1 MSLADDGRWFCFGF
15 AVAFK
20 TLAGVTFFVVG
31 ALRVLVLRAGFAAVD
46 LETVEAVGIRE
57 KRVYL
62 TIINAHGSSNSIL
75 LTQWNKIVPVYE
87 LSRLLL

>member
-1 MSLADDGRWFCFGF
+1 M
-15 AVAFK
+15 
-20 TLAGVTFFVVG
+20 TFLVG

-62 TIINAHGSSNSIL
+62 TIINAHGSFKSNV
-75 LTQWNKIVPVYE
+75 LTE
-87 LSRLLL
+87 